1 MPCTSRP
8 AAALGMVCAATP
20 VAYVRT
26 DTGSI
31 PEPARS
37 EESEASAMA
46 GLKERLVE
54 RVETFQ
60 ERMHEEIVQAKQ
72 RAADGFRSAVKGGA
86 RSSSFGRPPTGRPP
100 TGRPP
105 SLTRRRA

>member
-1 MPCTSRP
+1 
-8 AAALGMVCAATP
+8 
-20 VAYVRT
+20 
-26 DTGSI
+26 
-31 PEPARS
+31 
-37 EESEASAMA
+37 MA
-46 GLKERLVE
+46 GLKERLAE

-60 ERMHEEIVQAKQ
+60 ERMHEEVGQAKQ

-105 SLTRRRA
+105 SLTRRRT